1 MQMKGMETCPLFLRG
16 IYMKTDQEIRYCT
29 VEGISAE
36 HQIKLQFCRRCTGK
50 TYLECDHSLCEH
62 KGVLNNGKEENT

>member
-1 MQMKGMETCPLFLRG
+1 
-16 IYMKTDQEIRYCT
+16 MKTDQEIRYCT